1 MINSTSKTDP
11 HIRPDPIGGKPS
23 RAPAIASSSSETDRL
38 SAASQESLQ
47 AALRQQPEVRPEA
60 VALGQKLVVDG
71 NYPTKE
77 IIRQLSK
84 MLIASADLSEQA

>member
-11 HIRPDPIGGKPS
+11 YVRPEAIGGKPS
-23 RAPAIASSSSETDRL
+23 PASASTPRSPETDRL

-47 AALRQQPEVRPEA
+47 AALQQQPEIRPEF
-60 VALGQKLVVDG
+60 VTLGQNLVVDG
-71 NYPTKE
+71 NYPSKE

-84 MLIASADLSEQA
+84 MLIASDDISEQT